1 VSANKTDV
9 SNWSSEDSIPKLQ
22 PEAGR
27 SNNVLLD
34 GAAAPRTAIDAHFL
48 RRCALSVE
56 PSAPN
61 PEVLIAKRP
70 ERIER
75 IPRRNH
81 HTVARAQV
89 PLSDLLKT
97 TRVVCNCF
105 ECLGDAGQVSI
116 PNMDVGPL

>member
-1 VSANKTDV
+1 V
-9 SNWSSEDSIPKLQ
+9 SNWGGENSIPKLQ
-22 PEAGR
+22 PEAER

-34 GAAAPRTAIDAHFL
+34 GAAAPSAAIDAHSL
-48 RRCALSVE
+48 RRGALSVE

-61 PEVLIAKRP
+61 QELPFAKRP

-89 PLSDLLKT
+89 LLSDLLKGS
-97 TRVVCNCF
+97 RMVGNCF
-105 ECLGDAGQVSI
+105 QRLKDAGQVSV
-116 PNMDVGPL
+116 PDTDAAPL

>member
-1 VSANKTDV
+1 V
-9 SNWSSEDSIPKLQ
+9 SNWSGEDSIPKLQ

-27 SNNVLLD
+27 SNNVLLN
-34 GAAAPRTAIDAHFL
+34 GTAAPRAAIDGRSL

-56 PSAPN
+56 PSA
-61 PEVLIAKRP
+61 AKRP

-89 PLSDLLKT
+89 LLSDLLQG
-97 TRVVCNCF
+97 TRVVGNCF
-105 ECLGDAGQVSI
+105 QRLGDAGQVSS
-116 PNMDVGPL
+116 L